1 MKKFLDMITL
11 LAAIVGLIAFF
22 FCVPVTYICSI
33 IIVLD
38 ILFGLSTPEGVGLF
52 MYALLFTVFGTITA
66 LITSGNVIA
75 EICLALCMM
84 IVILQAVGLF
94 QYIFKR

>member
-38 ILFGLSTPEGVGLF
+38 ILFGLSTPQGVAFFL
-52 MYALLFTVFGTITA
+52 YALLFSLLGTITA
-66 LITSGNVIA
+66 LITSGNVIT

-84 IVILQAVGLF
+84 IIIFQAIGLF